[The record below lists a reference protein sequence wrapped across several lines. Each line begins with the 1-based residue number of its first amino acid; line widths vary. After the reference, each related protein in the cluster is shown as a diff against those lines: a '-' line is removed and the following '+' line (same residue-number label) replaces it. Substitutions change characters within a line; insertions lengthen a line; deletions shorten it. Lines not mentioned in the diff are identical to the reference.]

1 MAYNKIVHKGK
12 VLIDL
17 TSDTITTESLLQGE
31 TAHDR
36 SGNVITGACDFDSNT
51 FDANVSESEI
61 LLGKTAYARST
72 KLTGTMA
79 NNGSVELEISQSNQE
94 IQIPTGYHN
103 GSGCVKISSNEQE
116 KIIPANIREGI
127 TILGIDGTMSG
138 TEGMKAQQKDVIPS
152 TADQTIVPDA
162 EYNCLNQVTVKA
174 IPYVESQNDAG
185 GITVTIG

>member
-1 MAYNKIVHKGK
+1 MAYNKIIHNGK

-17 TSDTITTESLLQGE
+17 TPDTVSSETLLQGE

-36 SGNVITGACDFDSNT
+36 SGNIITGNCDFDSNT
-51 FDANVSESEI
+51 SDANASEAVI
-61 LLGKTAYARST
+61 LSGKTAYAKGR

-79 NNGSVELEISQSNQE
+79 NNDAVELEISQAAQE
-94 IQIPTGYHN
+94 VQIPSGYHN
-103 GSGCVKISSNEQE
+103 GSGFTKISVTEQE